1 MAYGRRAGKFPSE
14 LICFLRLD
22 VIHHHMPACPTIS
35 VLMPVRDAQ
44 ESVVAAVESVLVQ
57 SCEDWELVIVD
68 DGSRDAT
75 WTLLENLAAKDQRV
89 VLLRQDALGIVAA
102 LQRGCATCR
111 GEFIAR
117 MDADD
122 VMDAHRLAMQR
133 AFLMKEPHCGL
144 VSCRV
149 RFGGSALG
157 YAEHVRWVNSLM
169 THEAMSLH
177 RFVESPV
184 AHPSVMFRRELLV
197 RHGGYREGDFPEDY
211 ELWLRWLEAGVRFE
225 KVEAELLTWN
235 DPPQRLSRTDARYS
249 IEAFHTMK
257 GAYVR
262 RWLEQHVQGRDLWL
276 WGSGRVTRRRFAVLA
291 DLIRGFI
298 DVDEAKRGLRCAG
311 REVRMADDLPQR
323 EESFILA
330 GVSARGAREK
340 IHAYLTQRGWVE
352 GRDFLL
358 GA

>member
-1 MAYGRRAGKFPSE
+1 MAGGGRARKFSAE
-14 LICFLRLD
+14 LICFLRHG
-22 VIHHHMPACPTIS
+22 VIHHHMPACPAIS

-75 WTLLENLAAKDQRV
+75 WPLLESLAAEDKRV
-89 VLLRQDALGIVAA
+89 FLLRQEGRGIVAA
-102 LQRGCATCR
+102 LQRGCASCR

-122 VMDAHRLAMQR
+122 VMDAHRLAMQLD
-133 AFLMKEPHCGL
+133 FLVEKPQCGL

-149 RFGGSALG
+149 RFGGSAVG
-157 YAEHVRWVNSLM
+157 YAEHVQWVNSLM
-169 THEAMSLH
+169 THEAMSLR

-184 AHPSVMFRRELLV
+184 AHPSVMFRRELLA

-225 KVEAELLTWN
+225 KVDAELLTWN

-257 GAYVR
+257 CAYVR

-276 WGSGRVTRRRFAVLA
+276 WGAGRVTRRRFAALA
-291 DLIRGFI
+291 DQIRGYI
-298 DVDEAKRGLRCAG
+298 DVDEAKRGLRYAG
-311 REVRMADDLPQR
+311 RAVRMADELPQR

-330 GVSARGAREK
+330 GVCARGAREN
-340 IHAYLTQRGWVE
+340 IHAHLTQRGWIE

-358 GA
+358 AA